1 MNKAVPI
8 DHMDLLLYAAMDMA
22 DSDDLIS
29 EPWEASD
36 ESVCLSRKADRRI
49 WKTLCRIQQNREKQQ
64 SFHPVRETLKRVAMV
79 VLITA
84 TVGFTCLMSIDAIR
98 EAVWKF
104 FTQWNEKSITVE
116 IKPEKDVP
124 MLTEI
129 QEYKEPTVPSDYKR
143 TVISKDEID
152 YIIEYIKEPEQ
163 IIYHQCLLEDFKT
176 MLSNNDTKMYEIEIN
191 GHSGIYTVYETH
203 GVTVIKFLWHDG
215 QYVYTVSGNNM
226 SLESLLSIAQSIP

>member
-1 MNKAVPI
+1 MNNSVPM

-49 WKTLCRIQQNREKQQ
+49 WKTLCRIRENREKQQ
-64 SFHPVRETLKRVAMV
+64 PFHPVREILKRVAMI

-129 QEYKEPTVPSDYKR
+129 QEYKEPVVSSEFKR
-143 TVISKDEID
+143 TEIRKNAYSYVLEYERNGTVIS
-152 YIIEYIKEPEQ
+152 YRQ
-163 IIYHQCLLEDFKT
+163 RLLEDFKT
-176 MLSNNDTKMYEIEIN
+176 MLSNNDTKMYEIGIN
-191 GHSGIYTVYETH
+191 QNSGIYTVFETH
-203 GVTVIKFLWHDG
+203 GVTIVTILWHDE
-215 QYVYTVSGNNM
+215 QYVYKVSGN
-226 SLESLLSIAQSIP
+226 LDFDSLLSIAESIP

>member
-1 MNKAVPI
+1 MNNSVPM

-29 EPWEASD
+29 ELWEAPD

-49 WKTLCRIQQNREKQQ
+49 WKTLCRIRENREKQQ
-64 SFHPVRETLKRVAMV
+64 PFHPVRETLKRVAMI

-116 IKPEKDVP
+116 IKPLGNRMSRVS
-124 MLTEI
+124 L
-129 QEYKEPTVPSDYKR
+129 YNSLNLV
-143 TVISKDEID
+143 
-152 YIIEYIKEPEQ
+152 
-163 IIYHQCLLEDFKT
+163 KT
-176 MLSNNDTKMYEIEIN
+176 T
-191 GHSGIYTVYETH
+191 
-203 GVTVIKFLWHDG
+203 
-215 QYVYTVSGNNM
+215 
-226 SLESLLSIAQSIP
+226 SLFTNRYNVASL